1 MDNKVFKS
9 IFNKVA
15 STNGFAYRHSAW
27 FKETGDCIIV
37 LSLQKSNYSHLYYLN
52 IKTFIKGVFGRNYFI
67 SKELVKDIGD
77 IFRREPKEFESA
89 LNLQSELSILEREK
103 EIDRM
108 FEGFINPYTNVMLT
122 KDEIIKQ
129 YHEGSKDF
137 YLLPAIREELGV
149 A

>member
-1 MDNKVFKS
+1 
-9 IFNKVA
+9 
-15 STNGFAYRHSAW
+15 
-27 FKETGDCIIV
+27 
-37 LSLQKSNYSHLYYLN
+37 
-52 IKTFIKGVFGRNYFI
+52 
-67 SKELVKDIGD
+67 
-77 IFRREPKEFESA
+77 
-89 LNLQSELSILEREK
+89 LEREK